1 MEDKN
6 MIKKQSK
13 KILALALLLVFV
25 MALGSIA
32 PAFAIQVS
40 LPGDPAQFLG
50 EPNGQDSFDNAYNW
64 TLFDDSCFQS
74 EITDG
79 KYVMIAKGTAHP
91 DHLCLPM

>member
-1 MEDKN
+1 

-50 EPNGQDSFDNAYNW
+50 EPNGRIPSI
-64 TLFDDSCFQS
+64 TL
-74 EITDG
+74 ITG
-79 KYVMIAKGTAHP
+79 PYLMIAASNPRSLTES
-91 DHLCLPM
+91 M